1 MWGIMLIR
9 AMGYV
14 CGTKCAMLG
23 LAECGHWDVP
33 LSGRK
38 TLEASGTLWVL
49 RAIKKSCH
57 SLKGG
62 PRQYKALGFDPD

>member
-38 TLEASGTLWVL
+38 TLEASGTPLGEGVESD
-49 RAIKKSCH
+49 KEVM
-57 SLKGG
+57 SL
-62 PRQYKALGFDPD
+62 A